1 MAEDWEETDS
11 DIPSTRNLRGPDGLI
26 HTYAWNSETQAFD
39 MDLGVSQAAPQL
51 GPTGDRVYQQGEV
64 TGIANQP
71 GVTSVV
77 QKGYDYVVT
86 YDDGSTQRFYQ
97 NGRGGYS
104 TSAPTKPPADSTASG
119 KITLSKGSVPQVQ
132 ERYQNTK
139 LGGQT
144 TGGGTTA
151 TTPYTDVQD
160 AVNAILE
167 RYSVQPGPIG
177 TSIGAPEGSGTPG
190 AIASQLAQGHYGT
203 NAGIINAYGG
213 GVSPNREAAELD
225 AQYLHNLQLE
235 YEAQGRSPTQA
246 QAAIELQTMNVPQQT
261 NPAGFDPSNPMGTQT
276 DPVTGRFNSTTGIGS
291 SQIKELDYARQLALR
306 AAGYAK
312 GGTMRLQEPSMV
324 IGLVSKRPLAMIGE
338 AGMQET
344 MSDRGN
350 GRIQI
355 TPTND
360 EITMGREQNMGGRIG
375 TSGRP
380 PSLMSMAGRIGG
392 SNGARPLGVRGF
404 QYGGTIDTGPTVRAG
419 ASRYR
424 SEEHTS

>member
-51 GPTGDRVYQQGEV
+51 GPTGDRVYQKGEV
-64 TGIANQP
+64 TGLANAP

-104 TSAPTKPPADSTASG
+104 TSAPTKAPADSTASG

-144 TGGGTTA
+144 TGGGTTG

-167 RYSVQPGPIG
+167 RYSVTPGPIG
-177 TSIGAPEGSGTPG
+177 TSVGNEAAGTSGDV
-190 AIASQLAQGHYGT
+190 ASQLASANYGN
-203 NAGIINAYGG
+203 NAQIINAFGG
-213 GVSPNREAAELD
+213 NVPSGREEAEFG
-225 AQYLHNLQLE
+225 AQYLHQLQNQMINE
-235 YEAQGRSPTQA
+235 QGMTPQQSA
-246 QAAIELQTMNVPQQT
+246 AAIELSMMSVPQQK
-261 NPAGFDPSNPMGTQT
+261 NPAGYTPDNPLGGQI
-276 DPVTGRFNSTTGIGS
+276 DPVTGGFQTATGIGS
-291 SQIKELDYARQLALR
+291 NQIKDYDYARTLALR

-312 GGTMRLQEPSMV
+312 GGSMR
-324 IGLVSKRPLAMIGE
+324 K
-338 AGMQET
+338 
-344 MSDRGN
+344 
-350 GRIQI
+350 
-355 TPTND
+355 
-360 EITMGREQNMGGRIG
+360 
-375 TSGRP
+375 
-380 PSLMSMAGRIGG
+380 
-392 SNGARPLGVRGF
+392 
-404 QYGGTIDTGPTVRAG
+404 
-419 ASRYR
+419 
-424 SEEHTS
+424 